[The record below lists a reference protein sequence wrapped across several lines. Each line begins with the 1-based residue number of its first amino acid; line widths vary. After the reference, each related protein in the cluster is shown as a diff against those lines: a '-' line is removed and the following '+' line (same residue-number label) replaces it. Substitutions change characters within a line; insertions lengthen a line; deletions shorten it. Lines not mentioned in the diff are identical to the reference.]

1 MPRHRYRGGTILY
14 TVEQIYFA
22 LAAWCQTESLTEAS
36 KMFEEEYGFW
46 LPRGHLGNWIIL
58 YRVKHMVNEPEE

>member
-1 MPRHRYRGGTILY
+1 MPRRRYRGGQILY
-14 TVEQIYFA
+14 TTEQIYFA

-46 LPRGHLGNWIIL
+46 LPRGHLANWIIL
-58 YRVKHMVNEPEE
+58 CRVKHVGNETEE